1 MTHVFFPISNSMKNL
16 YLFLFIAAILGV
28 MYLVGTTSIN
38 TPQIGM
44 PSGHSG
50 PVERIVSLCKH
61 PVPIIVLGL
70 DASERRLVGV
80 NPATKLSMQSNVL
93 NKYFPDFQNLSD
105 KVCSKAF
112 SPNIEELIRLK
123 PDIILTWSRFREGI
137 AQMQGFGF
145 NVVGINY
152 DGSDQNDRDMVN
164 MVAKAMGRETM
175 ADSLMQWRDS
185 TLKQIRGISDPI
197 PAEKRP
203 KVIFFYNYETLCV
216 GGEKCYE
223 NFCINLAGG
232 RNMGAGLGID
242 RCVNLEQILEW
253 DPDIILFGGWL
264 NNTTPEDIYQNP
276 ILADLSAVRNRRV
289 FKTPIWAS
297 NESVLIWKWMAAVIQ
312 PDFFDYNLREEIH
325 KSYSWQYKINLTE
338 DDINEVLFY
347 QENAASQFFT
357 KFNSKEQ

>member
-1 MTHVFFPISNSMKNL
+1 MKKSF
-16 YLFLFIAAILGV
+16 LFLFIAAILGV
-28 MYLVGTTSIN
+28 IYLVGTTSKN
-38 TPQIGM
+38 TPQIGI
-44 PSGHSG
+44 PSGYNG

-61 PVPIIVLGL
+61 PIPIIVMAL
-70 DASERRLVGV
+70 DAGERRLVGV
-80 NPATKLSMQSNVL
+80 NPATKISMQSNVL

-112 SPNIEELIRLK
+112 SPNIEELIRLQ
-123 PDIILTWSRFREGI
+123 PDIILSWSMFGEVN
-137 AQMQGFGF
+137 AQIQGFGF

-164 MVAKAMGRETM
+164 MVAKTMGRETM

-185 TLKQIRGISDPI
+185 TLKQIRAISDPI
-197 PAEKRP
+197 PPEKRP
-203 KVIFFYNYETLCV
+203 KVIFFYNYETLRV

-232 RNMGAGLGID
+232 WNMGAGLGID

-264 NNTTPEDIYQNP
+264 NNTSPEDIYQNP
-276 ILADLSAVRNRRV
+276 ILSDLSAVRNRRV
-289 FKTPIWAS
+289 FRVPIWAS
-297 NESVLIWKWMAAVIQ
+297 NESVLIWKFMAELIQ
-312 PDFFDYNLREEIH
+312 PDLFDFKMREEIH

-338 DDINEVLFY
+338 EDIDQVLFY
-347 QENAASQFFT
+347 QENVASPFYT
-357 KFNSKEQ
+357 KFNRKQQ